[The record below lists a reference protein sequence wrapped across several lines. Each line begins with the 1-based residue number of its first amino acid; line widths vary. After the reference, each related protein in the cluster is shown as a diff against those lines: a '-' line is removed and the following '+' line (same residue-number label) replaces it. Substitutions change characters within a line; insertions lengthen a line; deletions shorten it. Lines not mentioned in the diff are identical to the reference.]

1 MACHTGSRP
10 PKAEV
15 SSAPQNVNASLLGA
29 FAFYTTSD
37 LTASVSPLYETVSS
51 PRVASHCPK
60 SYTSRMGG
68 KFLNES
74 EHITRT
80 HRQILVM
87 CWAGWVFDFYDLIL
101 YTFLLI
107 PIGQELHLDN
117 VQLSYV
123 LGTSLAAT
131 AAGGVLFG
139 ILSGRFGRKSV
150 LQWTI
155 LSYSLGTFLCGMA
168 GNLTMLILF
177 RIVTGMGVG
186 GEWATGQTYVG
197 ETFPSRMRGRY
208 GAYMQ
213 TGAPIGIALASI
225 VGGFISPAIGWR
237 GAFFLSVLPALLVL
251 FIRKHLPESDVWLE
265 HKRRSRESGE
275 REVSDVIWRK
285 FTVLF
290 RSPYRK
296 LFLLS
301 LVLAIF
307 DMSAYWFTYSWLPGY
322 LYQQRHFSLTK
333 SAVWVLVT
341 QCGGFIGYAT
351 FGFVADRLGRRPAYS
366 IYSFIM
372 AIGLMMV
379 TLLWDVIASYPG
391 VILIFMFLVGFGTG
405 MFGGYG
411 PLFSELF
418 PTTIRNTAMG
428 SAFNLARGVQF
439 FTPVA
444 IAVIA
449 QSYGLEGGISLA
461 ALFAVL
467 TGCWIWTFPETRG
480 RDVTI

>member
-1 MACHTGSRP
+1 M
-10 PKAEV
+10 
-15 SSAPQNVNASLLGA
+15 
-29 FAFYTTSD
+29 
-37 LTASVSPLYETVSS
+37 TV
-51 PRVASHCPK
+51 
-60 SYTSRMGG
+60 

-74 EHITRT
+74 ENVTPT
-80 HRQILVM
+80 HRRILFM
-87 CWAGWVFDFYDLIL
+87 SWAGWVFDFYDLIL

-107 PIGQELHLDN
+107 PIGLELHLDN

-123 LGTSLAAT
+123 LGSSLAAT
-131 AAGGVLFG
+131 AMGGVAFG
-139 ILSGRFGRKSV
+139 ILSDRYGRKSV

-155 LSYSLGTFLCGMA
+155 LVYSVGTFLCGLA
-168 GNLTMLILF
+168 QNLEMLVVF
-177 RIVTGMGVG
+177 RIITGMGVG

-197 ETFPSRMRGRY
+197 EAFPARVRGRY

-213 TGAPIGIALASI
+213 TGAPVGIALASL
-225 VGGFISPAIGWR
+225 VGGFVSPVIGWR
-237 GAFFLSVLPALLVL
+237 YAFFLSVLPALLVVY
-251 FIRKHLPESDVWLE
+251 IRKRLPESDVWLE
-265 HKRRSRESGE
+265 HRRLAADSGGSNVSGE
-275 REVSDVIWRK
+275 TWRK
-285 FTVLF
+285 FVELF
-290 RSPYRK
+290 RGKHRK

-301 LVLAIF
+301 LILATF
-307 DMSAYWFTYSWLPGY
+307 DMSAYWFTYSWMPGY

-351 FGFVADRLGRRPAYS
+351 FGFVADKIGRRPAFS
-366 IYSFIM
+366 IYSFLM
-372 AIGLMMV
+372 ALALMMV
-379 TLLWDVIASYPG
+379 TLLWDVI
-391 VILIFMFLVGFGTG
+391 VINPALILFFMFMVGFGTG

-449 QSYGLEGGISLA
+449 RSYGLSGGISLA
-461 ALFAVL
+461 ALFAL
-467 TGCWIWTFPETRG
+467 LAGCWIWMFPETRG
-480 RDVTI
+480 KSIEI